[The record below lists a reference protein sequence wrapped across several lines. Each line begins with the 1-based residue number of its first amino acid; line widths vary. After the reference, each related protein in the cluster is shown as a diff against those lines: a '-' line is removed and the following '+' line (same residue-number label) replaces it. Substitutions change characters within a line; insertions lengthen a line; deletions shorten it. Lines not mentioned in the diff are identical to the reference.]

1 MFQRI
6 LLALDGSELS
16 AQALPYA
23 AEMAVRFGAEMLL
36 LRSVPPV
43 SVPAFESGTMADP
56 ATAENML
63 DAVQG
68 QEARAIRRAKDYLNE
83 HAQGLRD
90 QGLKVTVHTVVGAP
104 APSILD
110 LCRRE
115 GVDLVVIATRGR
127 SSLGRA
133 LLGSVADQVI
143 RHAGVPVLAVRPRPS
158 GGLRR
163 GLGRVRSQFSRGG

>member
-6 LLALDGSELS
+6 LVPLDGSDLS

-23 AEMAVRFGAEMLL
+23 AGMAVQFGAEMFL

-43 SVPAFESGTMADP
+43 SVPGFEAGTMADP
-56 ATAENML
+56 VTAENLL

-68 QEARAIRRAKDYLNE
+68 QEAQTIRRAENYLKE
-83 HAQGLRD
+83 HAKGLRN
-90 QGLKVTVHTVVGAP
+90 QGLKVTTHAVVGP
-104 APSILD
+104 PTPSILD

-115 GVDLVVIATRGR
+115 GVDLVVMATRGR

-143 RHAGVPVLAVRPRPS
+143 RHSGVPVLAVRPR
-158 GGLRR
+158 R
-163 GLGRVRSQFSRGG
+163 

>member
-6 LLALDGSELS
+6 LLPLDGSELS
-16 AQALPYA
+16 AQVLPYA
-23 AEMAVRFGAEMLL
+23 AEMAVRFGSEMHL

-56 ATAENML
+56 ATAENL
-63 DAVQG
+63 LEAVQG
-68 QEARAIRRAKDYLNE
+68 QEAQIIRRAENYLKE
-83 HAQGLRD
+83 HATGLRD
-90 QGLKVTVHTVVGAP
+90 QGLKVEVHVVVGPP

-115 GVDLVVIATRGR
+115 GVDLVVMATRGR

-143 RHAGVPVLAVRPRPS
+143 RHSGVPVLAVRPR
-158 GGLRR
+158 R
-163 GLGRVRSQFSRGG
+163 

>member
-6 LLALDGSELS
+6 LLPLDGSELS
-16 AQALPYA
+16 AQVIPYA
-23 AEMAVRFGAEMLL
+23 AEMAKRFGAEMFL

-56 ATAENML
+56 STAENL
-63 DAVQG
+63 LEAVQG
-68 QEARAIRRAKDYLNE
+68 QEAQIIRRAENYLKE
-83 HAQGLRD
+83 HAKGLRD
-90 QGLKVTVHTVVGAP
+90 QGIKVTTSAVVGPPTP
-104 APSILD
+104 AILD

-115 GVDLVVIATRGR
+115 KVDLVVMATRGR

-143 RHAGVPVLAVRPRPS
+143 RHSGVPVLAVRPR
-158 GGLRR
+158 R
-163 GLGRVRSQFSRGG
+163 

>member
-6 LLALDGSELS
+6 LLPLDGSELS

-23 AEMAVRFGAEMLL
+23 AEIAVRFGTEMFL

-43 SVPAFESGTMADP
+43 SVPGFEAGTMTDA
-56 ATAENML
+56 ATAENL
-63 DAVQG
+63 LEAVQG
-68 QEARAIRRAKDYLNE
+68 QEAQAIRRAEDYLKE
-83 HAQGLRD
+83 HAKGLRD
-90 QGLKVTVHTVVGAP
+90 QGLKVTVRAVVGAP
-104 APSILD
+104 AASILD

-115 GVDLVVIATRGR
+115 GVDLVVMATRGR

-143 RHAGVPVLAVRPRPS
+143 RHSGVPVLAVRPR
-158 GGLRR
+158 R
-163 GLGRVRSQFSRGG
+163 

>member
-6 LLALDGSELS
+6 LVPLDGSELS

-23 AEMAVRFGAEMLL
+23 AEMAVRFGAEMFL

-56 ATAENML
+56 ATAENL
-63 DAVQG
+63 LEAVQG
-68 QEARAIRRAKDYLNE
+68 QEAQTIQRAEDYLKE
-83 HAQGLRD
+83 HAKGLRD
-90 QGLKVTVHTVVGAP
+90 QGLKVTIQAVVGP
-104 APSILD
+104 PTPSILD

-115 GVDLVVIATRGR
+115 GVDLVVMATRGR

-143 RHAGVPVLAVRPRPS
+143 RHSGVPVLAVRPR
-158 GGLRR
+158 R
-163 GLGRVRSQFSRGG
+163 

>member
-6 LLALDGSELS
+6 LVPLDGSELS

-23 AEMAVRFGAEMLL
+23 AEMAVRFGAEMFL

-56 ATAENML
+56 ATAENL
-63 DAVQG
+63 LEAVQG
-68 QEARAIRRAKDYLNE
+68 QEAQTVRRAENYLKE
-83 HAQGLRD
+83 HAKGLRD
-90 QGLKVTVHTVVGAP
+90 QGLKVTNQAIVGP
-104 APSILD
+104 PTPSILD

-115 GVDLVVIATRGR
+115 GVDLVVMATRGR

-133 LLGSVADQVI
+133 LMGSVADQVI
-143 RHAGVPVLAVRPRPS
+143 RHSGIPVLAVRPR
-158 GGLRR
+158 R
-163 GLGRVRSQFSRGG
+163 